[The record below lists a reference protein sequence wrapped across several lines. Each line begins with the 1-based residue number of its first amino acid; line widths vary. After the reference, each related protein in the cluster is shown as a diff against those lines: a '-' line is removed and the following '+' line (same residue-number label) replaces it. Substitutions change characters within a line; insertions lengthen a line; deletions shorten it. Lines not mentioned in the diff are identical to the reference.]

1 MTTSESGRPSI
12 VIIGAG
18 SVSFGLT
25 LLGDL
30 FAAAETLRGSTV
42 WLVDCNA
49 QTLEL
54 IARYAEKVNLALGA
68 PFDIRAT
75 TDRCQA
81 LPGAAFVVLSV
92 AVDRLETWKL
102 DWQIPL
108 RHGVR
113 HVLGENG
120 GPGGLSHALRSIPL
134 ALAIARDIERLAPNA
149 LVLNFTNPMSRVC
162 MALDRHTCLRVVGL
176 CHQINEGYRLV
187 NRALKLV
194 PETGDP
200 DADVRAVRAR
210 VRLIAAGLNHF
221 SFILDVRDAHTG
233 ADLYPL
239 LRERLR
245 QMPPDF
251 ALLSRRLM
259 EVFGLFCA
267 SGDLHAGE
275 YVGFAAETLPLTGYD
290 FDAYARWGQQRLR
303 RLRQIVES
311 PEPPD
316 LAEVATPSLERAVPI
331 IQAVIHGAPQ
341 YEESLNLRNEGC
353 ISNLP
358 AQAIV
363 ELPGVV
369 SAAGARGV
377 HVGALPEGLAAVMR
391 REVDIQALVV
401 QAAVYGDR
409 SAALQALLL
418 DPHIHSYA
426 QATHLLDDLLRAH
439 ARYLPQ
445 FA

>member
-1 MTTSESGRPSI
+1 MRTHI

-18 SVSFGLT
+18 SVSFGPSI
-25 LLGDL
+25 LGDL
-30 FAAAETLRGSTV
+30 FAAAEALRGSTI

-49 QTLEL
+49 QTLDL
-54 IARYAEKVNLALGA
+54 TARYAEKVNQALGA

-75 TDRCQA
+75 SDRREA
-81 LPGAAFVVLSV
+81 LPGAAFVIVSV

-134 ALAIARDIERLAPNA
+134 VLAIARDVERLAPTA
-149 LVLNFTNPMSRVC
+149 LVLNFTNPISRVC
-162 MALDRHTCLRVVGL
+162 MALDRHTHVRFIGL
-176 CHQINEGYRLV
+176 CHQIAEGYRLV

-194 PETGDP
+194 PETGNWE
-200 DADVRAVRAR
+200 ADIRAIQQR
-210 VRLIAAGLNHF
+210 VRLTAAGLNHF
-221 SFILDVRDAHTG
+221 SFILDVRDAQTG

-245 QMPPDF
+245 HMPPDF
-251 ALLSRRLM
+251 ELMSRRLM

-267 SGDLHAGE
+267 SGDQHAGE
-275 YVGFAAETLPLTGYD
+275 YVGFATETLPLTGYD
-290 FDAYARWGQQRLR
+290 FADYERWGQQRLS

-316 LAEVATPSLERAVPI
+316 LAEVAAPSLERAMPI
-331 IQAVIHGAPQ
+331 IQAVLSHAHQ
-341 YEESLNLRNEGC
+341 YEEALNLRNDGC

-358 AQAIV
+358 ADAIV
-363 ELPGVV
+363 EVPGVV
-369 SAAGARGV
+369 NAAGARGV
-377 HVGALPEGLAAVMR
+377 HVGALPEGLASIMR
-391 REVDIQALVV
+391 REIDIQALVV

-409 SAALQALLL
+409 NAALQALLL

-439 ARYLPQ
+439 ERYLPQ
-445 FA
+445 FRSGNA